1 MNNTV
6 KFKGRGLFEVDLD
19 SIISDKND
27 PIAPLIDENKEV
39 YYEEFITES
48 EALKWRNSNK
58 RIVEKYQHINEETY
72 KNLVQMSDAKRKARA
87 KKLKTRYLGVTP
99 GRGWIKF
106 STESQRIRGKYYTQY
121 IKLAEA
127 KDMKYFK
134 EFNSREIV
142 RLFMSGD
149 VQVYCSCL
157 RADTKI
163 KLLDGSCPTVR
174 DMMNRFNS
182 GENLWVYSVDSD
194 GNFKPGKVNKVFISG
209 KASKLLRITLDNG
222 KSVET
227 TCDHLFMKRDGSYCK
242 AEELKVGDS
251 LMPLYFKDT
260 DNGYELVKFNKY
272 PDGYHSVYKEVAKE
286 VFSESDWGQAKER
299 SGEEDI
305 AVHHVDYNKK
315 NNSPENLC
323 LMGVKEH
330 IKFHADFINDR
341 KKNDEEFREKNL
353 EGVRKH
359 IRKLNDNPTEA
370 MLRNREKFIEKGR
383 KVCETQEWREA
394 QSKLMKEVI
403 DDYWS
408 GLSKEERSLR
418 QKKIYEDNPEII
430 EKMSQA
436 RKEYWSRFTKEDIVE
451 KNKDALKMATEAC
464 KNKWE
469 SMSDEERV
477 KLFRK
482 RTATRYK
489 NIIDKMIQNG
499 EEVNEENFLNKFS
512 KIRRQKYKETP
523 YGKYFNSL
531 KEVLEYLGEPYSTY
545 NHKVESIEV
554 IYCDEEEVFDI
565 SVEKYHNFYV
575 DAGVIVH
582 NCPDFHYR
590 MKYAAYH
597 LGYGIFREDRYPKIR
612 NPNFDYVLCKHL
624 ICVLKVLGLN
634 WTMIS
639 RDMKNTK
646 FYKRKA
652 EDEEYMRELEK
663 KKAFKKKMK
672 KGK

>member
-1 MNNTV
+1 
-6 KFKGRGLFEVDLD
+6 
-19 SIISDKND
+19 
-27 PIAPLIDENKEV
+27 
-39 YYEEFITES
+39 
-48 EALKWRNSNK
+48 
-58 RIVEKYQHINEETY
+58 
-72 KNLVQMSDAKRKARA
+72 MS
-87 KKLKTRYLGVTP
+87 
-99 GRGWIKF
+99 
-106 STESQRIRGKYYTQY
+106 
-121 IKLAEA
+121 
-127 KDMKYFK
+127 
-134 EFNSREIV
+134 
-142 RLFMSGD
+142 
-149 VQVYCSCL
+149 
-157 RADTKI
+157 
-163 KLLDGSCPTVR
+163 
-174 DMMNRFNS
+174 
-182 GENLWVYSVDSD
+182 
-194 GNFKPGKVNKVFISG
+194 
-209 KASKLLRITLDNG
+209 
-222 KSVET
+222 
-227 TCDHLFMKRDGSYCK
+227 
-242 AEELKVGDS
+242 
-251 LMPLYFKDT
+251 LYFKDT